1 MLTYE
6 EVVER
11 VKNQENH
18 LLLAN
23 GFNYGLG
30 VNTGYRAI
38 FQRMTANNHSIY
50 DEALKLTEDCDYDL
64 EAFIGRLELA
74 IDQENKF
81 LRNYVH
87 NKIKFDFMQA
97 THEIVKSE
105 IKSIYAEK
113 NQGIYLLLKQFTNFF
128 TLNYDS
134 FLYLLLLKYKPIDNR
149 SKNVIA
155 FEPNLPFIEKDMNER
170 HNDIYKVGLN
180 RYAVA

>member
-81 LRNYVH
+81 IRNYV
-87 NKIKFDFMQA
+87 
-97 THEIVKSE
+97 
-105 IKSIYAEK
+105 
-113 NQGIYLLLKQFTNFF
+113 
-128 TLNYDS
+128 
-134 FLYLLLLKYKPIDNR
+134 
-149 SKNVIA
+149 
-155 FEPNLPFIEKDMNER
+155 
-170 HNDIYKVGLN
+170 
-180 RYAVA
+180 